1 MLEDTTISFLASL
14 SCVLCLCS
22 VLLLACECASP
33 VPGGGPQ
40 TPVLMPPFPVEVSV
54 LLSLTAACELLTSP
68 LGLEF
73 PVALSR
79 IFGVVSNL
87 AALVVHCKVGIYLPQ
102 GCCKD
107 QTRKHINKALPT
119 AVDLSLLLLLCYT
132 SIAEPHDHHDRQSP

>member
-1 MLEDTTISFLASL
+1 MLEGTTISLLASF

-40 TPVLMPPFPVEVSV
+40 TPVLMLPFPVGVSV

-79 IFGVVSNL
+79 IFGVASNL
-87 AALVVHCKVGIYLPQ
+87 AALIVHCKVGIYLPQ

-107 QTRKHINKALPT
+107 QTRKRINKALPT
-119 AVDLSLLLLLCYT
+119 AVDVVIVTIALLHLH
-132 SIAEPHDHHDRQSP
+132 S